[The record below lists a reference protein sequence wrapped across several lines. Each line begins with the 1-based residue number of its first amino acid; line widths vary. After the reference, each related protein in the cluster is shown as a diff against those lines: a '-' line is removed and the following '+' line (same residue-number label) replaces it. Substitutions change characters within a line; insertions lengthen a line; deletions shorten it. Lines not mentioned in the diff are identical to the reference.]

1 MSRKYAYHRISA
13 EELSARLDALGMSAR
28 ELARL
33 SSAGEDRVIKWLTGK
48 EDVDPKIDLLTFL
61 LLHSEDNTLAA
72 TKRWAG
78 MRAYVREEAVSA
90 ASATSIPARVR

>member
-1 MSRKYAYHRISA
+1 MSRKYAYRRIDA
-13 EELSARLDALGMSAR
+13 AELSARLEYLGLSAR

-33 SSAGEDRVIKWLTGK
+33 SATSEDRVIKWLTGK

-61 LLHSEDNTLAA
+61 LLHPEDNTLAA

-78 MRAYVREEAVSA
+78 MRAFVRQTEGAQ
-90 ASATSIPARVR
+90 